1 MEDIEKKMSNEFSG
15 WVDRGGRWKPTECK
29 ARVKMALIIP
39 YRNRYE
45 QLSIFL
51 RHMHPM
57 LKRQNLDYRIFLI
70 EQAGNTTFNRGMLLN
85 IGYKEALKFDQYKC
99 FIFHDVD
106 LMPENDRNKY
116 SCPSS
121 PRHLSVAVDK
131 FHYRLPYEEIFG
143 GAGSFTREHFELING
158 FSNKFWGWGGE
169 DDDLYKRIFAKGLQL
184 TRPSIRLGRYKMIKK
199 FHKTSKADPNRFDK
213 LEDSIVRMDNDGL
226 NSLNYTVEKLVE
238 HRLYTLI
245 SVDVKEDKLEYRTTL
260 TQQEGSASGI
270 FPNISTQLANDN
282 TRNGDEFRYY
292 KETDK
297 ICVQI
302 PLSHRTRWTLVL
314 WFAYFSCYMQFCLS
328 KAAPIVN
335 ATQEAFFHLVSLL
348 HLTVNHIM
356 ISLEK

>member
-1 MEDIEKKMSNEFSG
+1 MEQSTNTPVGRLYVDQSVPKMEDIEKKMSNEFSG

-282 TRNGDEFRYY
+282 TRNGDELF
-292 KETDK
+292 
-297 ICVQI
+297 
-302 PLSHRTRWTLVL
+302 
-314 WFAYFSCYMQFCLS
+314 
-328 KAAPIVN
+328 
-335 ATQEAFFHLVSLL
+335 
-348 HLTVNHIM
+348 TVNR
-356 ISLEK
+356 